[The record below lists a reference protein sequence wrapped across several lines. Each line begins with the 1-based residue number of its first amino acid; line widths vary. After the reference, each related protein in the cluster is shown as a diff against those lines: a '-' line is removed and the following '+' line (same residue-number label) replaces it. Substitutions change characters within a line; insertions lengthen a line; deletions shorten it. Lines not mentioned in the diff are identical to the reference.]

1 MKLSGNMQVNIQ
13 SLNDALCEGSGMK
26 AKKSVHEETF
36 AKHVRAYKLTDP
48 VRELKFHPIRKW
60 RFDFS
65 WPDKMIAV
73 EIEGG
78 TWSGGRHTTGAGFE
92 SDCEK
97 YNEATA
103 LGWAVYR
110 FTGSMIKSGV
120 AILFVSKLFQE
131 S

>member
-1 MKLSGNMQVNIQ
+1 M
-13 SLNDALCEGSGMK
+13 AACAEGSGLK
-26 AKKSVHEETF
+26 ATKSAHEETF
-36 AKHVRAYKLTDP
+36 AQHVRAYKLTDP
-48 VRELKFHPIRKW
+48 VRELKFHPTRKW

-65 WPDKMIAV
+65 WPEQMIAV

-92 SDCEK
+92 KDCEK
-97 YNEATA
+97 YNEAAA

-110 FTGSMIKSGV
+110 FTSGMIKSGV
-120 AILFVSKLFQE
+120 AILFVSKLFHE